1 MRNKRSGNGGP
12 VRVAGII
19 AGILLFGGVS
29 GSVMR
34 GVVLAACETFPQMR
48 EAIYGQELAGTEVEE
63 TFDLPQ
69 TVTGSAQQGN
79 AAERSVVEIAEEAMP
94 GVVSIGGTVTREGW
108 DFFGESQW
116 QDVGSG
122 SGVIVAK
129 EEQEIYIL
137 TNAHVVEEMQD
148 LQVEF
153 VDGTS
158 VAATVVRSDGGSD
171 LAVLRVHTDD
181 LSEETFGAI
190 TQIPMASSKELR
202 VGQSVV
208 AIGNALGYGQSVTVG
223 YVSALNRS
231 VSTNAQNTQVLIQT
245 DAAINPGNSG
255 GPLLN
260 RSGEIIGINSAKYA
274 ATAVEGM
281 GYAIPIEQAGKIL
294 DESTQG
300 EERERVPGYL
310 GIQGMTVDEKMER
323 ETGLPMGIF
332 VYKILAGSGAAS
344 SELQE
349 NDVIAAVNGRIVRTM
364 EELQEQISYYEAGD
378 SVELTV
384 YRMKNETT
392 ITEKTIAVILREMSN
407 SSRW

>member
-1 MRNKRSGNGGP
+1 
-12 VRVAGII
+12 
-19 AGILLFGGVS
+19 
-29 GSVMR
+29 
-34 GVVLAACETFPQMR
+34 
-48 EAIYGQELAGTEVEE
+48 
-63 TFDLPQ
+63 
-69 TVTGSAQQGN
+69 
-79 AAERSVVEIAEEAMP
+79 
-94 GVVSIGGTVTREGW
+94 
-108 DFFGESQW
+108 
-116 QDVGSG
+116 
-122 SGVIVAK
+122 
-129 EEQEIYIL
+129 
-137 TNAHVVEEMQD
+137 
-148 LQVEF
+148 
-153 VDGTS
+153 
-158 VAATVVRSDGGSD
+158 
-171 LAVLRVHTDD
+171 
-181 LSEETFGAI
+181 
-190 TQIPMASSKELR
+190 
-202 VGQSVV
+202 
-208 AIGNALGYGQSVTVG
+208 
-223 YVSALNRS
+223 
-231 VSTNAQNTQVLIQT
+231 
-245 DAAINPGNSG
+245 
-255 GPLLN
+255 
-260 RSGEIIGINSAKYA
+260 
-274 ATAVEGM
+274 M